1 VSLKR
6 ASELYRSEAYL
17 PGWRATALN
26 TTTGATKSL
35 SVDRAG
41 LIEKVDVPAGTW
53 TIHFHYHAPYIEVS
67 TAVSTVSWV
76 LLLGVAATV
85 GVRRIRKRKGK
96 VLA

>member
-1 VSLKR
+1 
-6 ASELYRSEAYL
+6 
-17 PGWRATALN
+17 
-26 TTTGATKSL
+26 
-35 SVDRAG
+35 
-41 LIEKVDVPAGTW
+41 VPAGTW